1 MANIAVAAVLEA
13 VPKFAV
19 HVSVVVP
26 HPDVMVS
33 PEMLLVRGVTTSA
46 PVPVRVNITGAMAEL
61 TVTLCVAPD
70 VSEIV
75 GGAGLVTTTA
85 TGNETVRLAP
95 SLTTTAI
102 LAVPYDPVAGVTVS
116 VHDVVGFPQVEGDI
130 ATVAEPLEVN
140 VTDGDVDTA
149 SAPVPPTANETT
161 AGAPPATIDIPSS
174 PVKAGAGIAASA
186 PNASTRP

>member
-1 MANIAVAAVLEA
+1 MANIAVTAVLDA

-26 HPDVMVS
+26 HPDVIVS
-33 PEMLLVRGVTTSA
+33 PEILLALGVTTSA

-75 GGAGLVTTTA
+75 GGAGFVTSTA
-85 TGNETVRLAP
+85 TGSETVRLAP
-95 SLTTTAI
+95 SLTTTSI
-102 LAVPYDPVAGVTVS
+102 LAVPYDPVAGVTVR
-116 VHDVVGFPQVEGDI
+116 VHEAVGFPQVEGDI
-130 ATVAEPLEVN
+130 ATVAEPLEVK
-140 VTDGDVDTA
+140 VTEGDVDTA
-149 SAPVPPTANETT
+149 SAPVPPTPNETT
-161 AGAPPATIDIPSS
+161 AGAPPPTMEIPCS